1 MIRKPFEELTI
12 ADDFMFC
19 KVMEDETL
27 CKTFLELLLIGKVG
41 KITYL
46 SSQDA
51 VITHSEAKSIRL
63 DVLVKDETGK
73 SYDIEMQ
80 VGNEHNLPKR
90 MRYYQAALDVSFL
103 DQGYS
108 YQTLNDSYI
117 IFVCL
122 FDPIGYN
129 RAVYTFENICVEDGT
144 ISLRDGT
151 KKIILNAGAFEQTDN
166 HELQGFLRYVKTG
179 ELTTDYTKRIESMI
193 QAVKMSEQARQE
205 YRFKSAVIMDAEDRG
220 LERGL
225 AEGEARGSRQA
236 KLETAKN
243 LIGMGLSVDN
253 IAKAT
258 GLTKEDVEAIS

>member
-1 MIRKPFEELTI
+1 MRKSFDELTI

-19 KVMEDETL
+19 KVMEDEAL
-27 CKTFLELLLIGKVG
+27 CKTFLELLLTGKVG

-46 SSQDA
+46 SSQNA
-51 VITHSEAKSIRL
+51 VTTHSEAKSIRL

-108 YQTLNDSYI
+108 YQALNDSYI
-117 IFVCL
+117 IFICL

-129 RAVYTFENICVEDGT
+129 RAVYTFENICVEDGI

-151 KKIILNAGAFEQTDN
+151 KKIILNAGAFNQTGN

-179 ELTTDYTKRIESMI
+179 KLTTDYTKRIERMI
-193 QAVKMSEQARQE
+193 QTVKMSEQARQE

-225 AEGEARGSRQA
+225 AEGEAHGSRQA
-236 KLETAKN
+236 KFETAAAFKR
-243 LIGMGLSVDN
+243 LGIDVAKIAEGTGLSCEE
-253 IAKAT
+253 IEK
-258 GLTKEDVEAIS
+258 L

>member
-1 MIRKPFEELTI
+1 MTRKPFDELTI

-19 KVMEDETL
+19 KVMEDESL
-27 CKTFLELLLIGKVG
+27 CKTFLELLLTGKVG

-46 SSQDA
+46 SSQNA
-51 VITHSEAKSIRL
+51 VTTHSEAKSIRL

-73 SYDIEMQ
+73 SYDVEMQ

-129 RAVYTFENICVEDGT
+129 RAVYTFENICIEDKT
-144 ISLRDGT
+144 IPLQDGT
-151 KKIILNAGAFEQTDN
+151 KKIILNAGAFNQTGN
-166 HELQGFLRYVKTG
+166 HDLQGFLRYVKTG

-236 KLETAKN
+236 KFETAAAFKR
-243 LIGMGLSVDN
+243 LGIDIAKIAEGTGLSCEE
-253 IAKAT
+253 IEK
-258 GLTKEDVEAIS
+258 L